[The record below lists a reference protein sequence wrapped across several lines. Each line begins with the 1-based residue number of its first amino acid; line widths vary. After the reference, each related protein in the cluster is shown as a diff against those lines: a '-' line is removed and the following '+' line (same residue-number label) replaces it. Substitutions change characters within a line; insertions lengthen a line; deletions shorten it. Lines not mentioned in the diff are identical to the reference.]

1 MITCLVHM
9 LSEALVYYWRDCRT
23 FPFNSSS
30 SPLLSSAYGLRFILC
45 TLEAVSMK
53 LSVQLQRYN
62 GLEVL

>member
-23 FPFNSSS
+23 FPFNSSFPPLLS
-30 SPLLSSAYGLRFILC
+30 SPSLLSFPPLLSSAYGLRFILC

-53 LSVQLQRYN
+53 V
-62 GLEVL
+62 